1 MFLVRLI
8 VGVPVVVLFL
18 AGAQVAS
25 AQPPVARPQ
34 PPPPVAG
41 AKPAQ
46 PATPPPAQTSPAP
59 AVTSAEAAPTAATL
73 GMPVFP
79 TAQYLG
85 SYDAGRGQRFYLFG
99 ARQSFAELVA
109 YYRTVLANKG
119 ELVFEEPP
127 THTFDVGKYKD
138 TEVAFPPGVTI
149 KDYMWGGGIGFANS
163 KPGAS
168 PASFPTVIQIVAA
181 PGRVASPPR

>member
-1 MFLVRLI
+1 MFQALI

-18 AGAQVAS
+18 AGAQVASS

-46 PATPPPAQTSPAP
+46 PATAPPAQNPPAP
-59 AVTSAEAAPTAATL
+59 AVASAETAPTAATL

-109 YYRTVLANKG
+109 YYRTV
-119 ELVFEEPP
+119 
-127 THTFDVGKYKD
+127 
-138 TEVAFPPGVTI
+138 
-149 KDYMWGGGIGFANS
+149 
-163 KPGAS
+163 
-168 PASFPTVIQIVAA
+168 
-181 PGRVASPPR
+181 